1 MQSKSRNGYSVVDDT
16 KVVFLKKVRPE
27 VGMEELRLLDTF
39 LPELLN
45 EMMQFGKT
53 ATTDK
58 ETPR

>member
-45 EMMQFGKT
+45 
-53 ATTDK
+53 
-58 ETPR
+58 